1 MSGTVNNLLDVAWST
16 QPMHK
21 IYKMPMQ
28 AMIGIIND
36 SDKEARLQLYLGGI
50 TKRAGHVSNL
60 RIMQL
65 HEDLQDWAPRGD
77 GMTDEMVS
85 QYMIFTLRA
94 TLYLNPFFIKEYPV
108 RATPSGQ
115 LLCRPRLEFMACSR
129 TKLFTGLR
137 IINWRDMFKTP

>member
-1 MSGTVNNLLDVAWST
+1 MSGTVNNMLDVAWST
-16 QPMHK
+16 QPMFK
-21 IYKMPMQ
+21 IFKMPMN
-28 AMIGIIND
+28 ALVGIVND

-50 TKRAGHVSNL
+50 AKQVGHVSNL

-65 HEDLQDWAPRGD
+65 HEDLEDWAPRSD
-77 GMTDEMVS
+77 GLTHEMVK

-94 TLYLNPFFIKEYPV
+94 TLYLNPSFINRYPV

-115 LLCRPRLEFMACSR
+115 LVCRPRLEFMACSK